1 MVRVNLDYTNYM
13 PQVMFASTAS
23 GVVVPLVVIWLFRR
37 SATHRGKAV
46 KIASEMLAASVCPCC
61 EATLGD
67 GSLGVMVSGSARH
80 VMQRGCRMGK
90 WSLDEGNLAGM

>member
-67 GSLGVMVSGSARH
+67 ELTRRDGLRFCQACH
-80 VMQRGCRMGK
+80 AAWLPDGK
-90 WSLDEGNLAGM
+90 VVP